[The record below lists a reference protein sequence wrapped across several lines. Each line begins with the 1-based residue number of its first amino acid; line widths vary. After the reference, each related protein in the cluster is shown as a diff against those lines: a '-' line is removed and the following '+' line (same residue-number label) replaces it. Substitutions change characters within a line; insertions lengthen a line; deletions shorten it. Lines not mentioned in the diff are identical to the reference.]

1 MCYRRHDV
9 ASSAYEITWV
19 PRIAVSFPLE
29 VPVPAS
35 FDPTRPDSWP
45 DMPGRFEYVG
55 GKLLFIPPCGDS
67 QQQTAIDVGTELNL
81 WRRQHEEF
89 VVGGNEAGMLL
100 GGEVRGADAA
110 VWRAADLGPR
120 TGGFP
125 RVAPLL
131 AVEITGKDE
140 GLSELDSKVRWYL
153 DHGVPVVWILDPATR
168 SARVVTSAGAVDV
181 APGSTM
187 PAHPDLPGLAP
198 RLDDFFRQLSR

>member
-45 DMPGRFEYVG
+45 DMPGRFEYLG
-55 GKLLFIPPCGDS
+55 GRLLFTPPSGDS
-67 QQQTAIDVGTELNL
+67 QQQTAAGVVHQLML
-81 WRRQHEEF
+81 WQEAHEGF
-89 VVGGNEAGMLL
+89 KVGGNEAGMLL
-100 GGEVRGADAA
+100 GGEVRAADAA

-125 RVAPLL
+125 RVAPVL
-131 AVEITGKDE
+131 AVEISGKDE
-140 GLSELDSKVRWYL
+140 DLDQLTDKARWYL
-153 DHGVPVVWILDPATR
+153 GHGVAVVWILDPATR
-168 SARVVTSAGAVDV
+168 AARVIDSAGTVDL
-181 APGSTM
+181 ASGTM

-198 RLDDFFRQLSR
+198 ALADLFRQLG